1 MMGGVTMEEG
11 YNEGLMSIHEQPILI
26 FDGACGSNLQ
36 TMEIPDSAWPGREG
50 CNEYLNVT
58 AGEIVQDLHGRFLA
72 AGANVIETNTFG
84 ASSVVLAEYDLQDQV
99 EAINLAA
106 VKNAR
111 AAIDASGRDA
121 FIAGSIGPTTKL
133 PSLGHISVDDLAK
146 AFREQMHALVAGGVD
161 LLIIETCQDLLQ
173 ARTAVI
179 AAQDVM
185 NALGREVPV
194 MVSLTIE
201 TTGTMLV
208 GADVAAAATSLQPLG
223 LFGLGLNCATG
234 PAGME
239 SHIRYLAQNWPARIS
254 AIPNA
259 GMPEVVDGQ
268 TCYRL
273 EPEAYAAALRNFIEH
288 EGVSIVGGC
297 CGTRPEHIAAL
308 CNALDGVTPKPR
320 HITPPPRLASSYQSV
335 DLQQQ
340 PAPTMFGERCNA
352 NGSRKFR
359 DLLLA
364 EDFDGCLKVAAD
376 QEAAGA
382 AHALDLCVAYAGRDE
397 TADMVKLV
405 EMFRESVKLPL
416 VVDSTTPSVVAEAL
430 KRYPGRAIINSINLE
445 DGGKTLDKVCG
456 LARKYGAAVI
466 ALTIGSDGMAMS
478 AEDKLAVAKDIHDR
492 AVNTHGLQ
500 PGDLIFDVLTFTIG
514 SGDEKLRNAGV
525 ETLDGIRKVKAELPG
540 VLTTLGLSNISFGL
554 SPASRRILNSVFLH
568 EAIQAGLDTAIV
580 DASKILPLSQI
591 DDADRK
597 VCMDLIYNRTDDVED
612 PLATFIEHFS
622 DHTHDEDEAD
632 TAERPAEQALRD
644 KVIRGDREGLDDL
657 VAILIRRHPPTAVIN
672 TMLIPAMR
680 HVGELFGKGEMLL
693 PFVLQS
699 AEVMK
704 RAVDLLEPH
713 MPKVDEAHSVSVL
726 LATVFGDV
734 HDIGKNLVDIILSNN
749 GYKVHNIGIKVGAET
764 IIEKA
769 KELDVDVIGLSGLLV
784 KSAIVMQENMPQF
797 AEAGLTQPILLGGA
811 ALTPK
816 FVAQDC
822 VPGYTTGK
830 VVYCPDAFAGLH
842 AMQEFEAGQLDS
854 TTWSDEAAPAAMK
867 PGAKSTSISRENP
880 VPTPPFLGPRAVTD
894 IDVEKVFEYVNEQAL
909 FRGRW
914 GYRRGKMAKDE
925 YQTLIA
931 EKVLP
936 LYEDLKRRSV
946 EEGLIQPKV
955 AYGYYRCHSDGQTL
969 RVDHDGREFAFEFP
983 RQAEPP
989 HLCISDYYHTA
1000 DEGGDVCG
1008 FFVATIGEKLRE
1020 ITQELFEGDEYHD
1033 YLVMHAFGVEVT
1045 DAVAEYWHE
1054 VMRSE
1059 MGFEGDRPENLAGY
1073 AVQEYRGSRYGFGYP
1088 ACPDLDAHGPVF
1100 ELLNCQAIGVS
1111 LTENMEMVP
1120 EMSTS
1125 AIVAHHPQA
1134 KYFAV

>member
-1 MMGGVTMEEG
+1 M
-11 YNEGLMSIHEQPILI
+11 
-26 FDGACGSNLQ
+26 D
-36 TMEIPDSAWPGREG
+36 IPDSAWQGREG
-50 CNEYLNVT
+50 CNEFLNVS
-58 AGEIVQDLHGRFLA
+58 APEIVQTLHGMFLD
-72 AGANVIETNTFG
+72 AGSNVIETNTFG

-111 AAIDASGRDA
+111 AAIEACGRQA
-121 FIAGSIGPTTKL
+121 WVAGSVGPTTKL
-133 PSLGHISVDDLAK
+133 PSLGHIGVDELAE
-146 AFREQMHALVAGGVD
+146 AFRGQIRALLSGGVD
-161 LLIIETCQDLLQ
+161 LVIVETCQDLLQ

-179 AAQDVM
+179 AAQETM
-185 NALGREVPV
+185 AELKREVPI

-223 LFGLGLNCATG
+223 LFSLGLNCATG

-239 SHIRYLAQNWPARIS
+239 SHIRYLSQNWPSRVS

-273 EPEAYAAALRNFIEH
+273 EPEAYAEALRGFVEN
-288 EGVSIVGGC
+288 EGVSICGGC

-308 CNALDGVTPKPR
+308 SKALQGLTPKPR
-320 HITPPPRLASSYQSV
+320 DITPTPRLASSYQSV
-335 DLQQQ
+335 DIKQE
-340 PAPTMFGERCNA
+340 PAPMMIGERCNA

-359 DLLLA
+359 ELLLA
-364 EDFDGCLKVAAD
+364 EDYDGCLKVAAD

-397 TADMVKLV
+397 TGDMVKLV

-416 VVDSTTPSVVAEAL
+416 VVDSTTPQVVVEAL

-445 DGGKTLDKVCG
+445 DGGETLDNICRI
-456 LARKYGAAVI
+456 ARKYGTAVI
-466 ALTIGSDGMAMS
+466 ALTIGPDGMAMT
-478 AEDKLAVAKDIHDR
+478 ADEKLAVAKDIYDR

-514 SGDEKLRNAGV
+514 SGDEKLRDAGIQ
-525 ETLDGIRKVKAELPG
+525 TLEGIRKVKAELPG
-540 VLTTLGLSNISFGL
+540 VFTTLGLSNISFGL
-554 SPASRRILNSVFLH
+554 SPASRRVLNSVFLH
-568 EAIQAGLDTAIV
+568 EAIEAGLDTAIV
-580 DASKILPLSQI
+580 DAGKILPMSQI
-591 DDADRK
+591 DDADRE
-597 VCMDLIYNRTDDVED
+597 VCLNLIYNRTDEVDE

-622 DHTHDEDEAD
+622 DHQHEDDDEDDAD
-632 TAERPAEQALRD
+632 RPAEQALRE
-644 KVIRGDREGLDDL
+644 KVIRGDREGLEDL
-657 VAILIRRHPPTAVIN
+657 VAILIRRHAPTNVIN
-672 TMLIPAMR
+672 NILIPAMR
-680 HVGELFGKGEMLL
+680 HVGELFGRGDMLL

-704 RAVDLLEPH
+704 RAVDILEPH
-713 MPKVDEAHSVSVL
+713 MPKAEEGHSVSVL

-749 GYKVHNIGIKVGAET
+749 GYKVHNIGIKIGAET

-784 KSAIVMQENMPQF
+784 KSALVMQENMGQF

-811 ALTPK
+811 ALTQK

-842 AMQEFEAGQLDS
+842 AMQEFEAGELQA
-854 TTWSDEAAPAAMK
+854 TTWSEADSKPAMK
-867 PGAKSTSISRENP
+867 PGVKSTAVSRDNP
-880 VPTPPFLGPRAVTD
+880 VPQPPFLGAKAVTD
-894 IDVEKVFEYVNEQAL
+894 IDVEKVFSYVNEQAL

-914 GYRRGKMAKDE
+914 GYRRGKMDKDE
-925 YQTLIA
+925 YQALIT
-931 EKVLP
+931 EKVQP

-946 EEGLIQPKV
+946 AEGLIQPKV
-955 AYGYYRCHSDGQTL
+955 AYGYFKCHSDGEKL
-969 RVDHDGREFAFEFP
+969 LVDNDGRELTFEFP
-983 RQAEPP
+983 RQGEAP
-989 HLCISDYYHTA
+989 HLCISDYYHTTE
-1000 DEGGDVCG
+1000 EGGDVCG

-1059 MGFEGDRPENLAGY
+1059 LGFENDRPETLAGY

-1088 ACPDLDAHGPVF
+1088 ACPDLDAHRGVF
-1100 ELLNCQAIGVS
+1100 ELLDCDAIGVS